1 MTEFKYCVYCEDKPV
16 ICFSTE
22 ADAMKFAREYAE
34 TCDQV
39 RVEKSEV
46 DEMDE
51 ILNTDVIWAADGNN
65 TTKKEIVYD
74 NEFDTDFPESDIA
87 DINTSDDIYY
97 DELAKQY
104 KEDPAD

>member
-1 MTEFKYCVYCEDKPV
+1 MTEFKYCVYCEDKPAV
-16 ICFSTE
+16 CFDTE

-51 ILNTDVIWAADGNN
+51 ILNTDVI
-65 TTKKEIVYD
+65 
-74 NEFDTDFPESDIA
+74 
-87 DINTSDDIYY
+87 
-97 DELAKQY
+97 
-104 KEDPAD
+104 